1 MAKRDYYEILGVSK
15 DSSPEKIKKAYR
27 RLAVKHHPDRNPDN
41 SKQAEAKFK
50 QIAEAY
56 KILSDP
62 DKRKIYDQF
71 GHAGLEAETGAGAGT
86 GGFSGFD
93 PFKIFEEV
101 FGRGESFGGSPF
113 GDFFSGTTTRS
124 GRRTQIGASL
134 QYNLQIDFEEAVK
147 GAEKRI
153 SLARYDACS
162 RCGGNGV
169 EPGHN
174 AESCPGCGGTGY
186 IQTKQGFF
194 AFTRTCTQCQGKGR
208 IIRHPCRECQGKGRV
223 RKTKKMRVN
232 IPAGVDSGT
241 TLRLRGEGEAGVEG
255 GPSGDLFVSI
265 RVKPHSLFFR
275 KGDDIIVEVP
285 ISFAL
290 AALGGEI
297 SIPTLNG
304 KVKLKIPAGTQSSK
318 IFRLRGKGVPHL
330 HSIGKGSQLVKVI
343 IETPVNLTLEQ
354 KQLLKKF
361 DELSKDSGQP
371 KIKEF
376 FRKIWG

>member
-1 MAKRDYYEILGVSK
+1 MAKRDYYEVLGVSK
-15 DSSPEKIKKAYR
+15 NASPGEIKKAYR
-27 RLAVKHHPDRNPDN
+27 RLAVKYHPDRNLDN
-41 SKQAEAKFK
+41 SKQAEEKFK

-56 KILSDP
+56 KVLSDP
-62 DKRKIYDQF
+62 EKRKIYDQF
-71 GHAGLEAETGAGAGT
+71 GHAGLEAEVGAGAGA
-86 GGFSGFD
+86 GGFRGFD

-101 FGRGESFGGSPF
+101 FGRGDFFGGSSF
-113 GDFFSGTTTRS
+113 GDLFSGTTTRS
-124 GRRTQIGASL
+124 GTRAQIGASL
-134 QYNLQIDFEEAVK
+134 QYNLQIDFEEAVR
-147 GAEKRI
+147 GVEKRI
-153 SLARYDACS
+153 SLTRYGTCS
-162 RCGGNGV
+162 HCGGKGV
-169 EPGHN
+169 EPGHS
-174 AESCPGCGGTGY
+174 AESCPVCGGDGY
-186 IQTKQGFF
+186 IQTRQGFF
-194 AFTRTCTQCQGKGR
+194 AFTRTCTQCHGKGTV
-208 IIRHPCRECQGKGRV
+208 IRHPCRECQGKGRV
-223 RKTKKMRVN
+223 RKTKKLRVN

-241 TLRLRGEGEAGVEG
+241 TLRLKGEGEAGIEG
-255 GPSGDLFVSI
+255 APPGDLFVSI
-265 RVKPHSLFFR
+265 KVKPHPLFFR
-275 KGDDIIVEVP
+275 KGDDVVMEVP

-304 KVKLKIPAGTQSSK
+304 KVKLKIPTGTQSSK

-361 DELSKDSGQP
+361 DELSKNSGQP